1 MSEGEKRRSEV
12 CLGTMAEQKNRWSW
26 DVAGFDPWK
35 SSTPPQSPA
44 AAEHGDRKPSA
55 PLVRRYSI
63 SATSVLPQSKHAVA
77 FKLQRLKDQVKFG
90 KCFAGFSFCFIAGA
104 RNDDVLA
111 LVSGLEFALWTCGL
125 YE

>member
-1 MSEGEKRRSEV
+1 
-12 CLGTMAEQKNRWSW
+12 MAEQKNRWSW

-77 FKLQRLKDQVKFG
+77 FKLQRLKDQVKLLLR
-90 KCFAGFSFCFIAGA
+90 CWCSQRRRFSSLFFLLSLES
-104 RNDDVLA
+104 VSLA
-111 LVSGLEFALWTCGL
+111 LVSASLLVLATTTF
-125 YE
+125 